1 MKKITMLCATHKD
14 NVWIA
19 LTILL
24 FISLAT
30 AASSAL
36 MVTYFVAIKKVVPV
50 LMIAV
55 CMLGVLFSY
64 ILVRRHSAKQRRREM
79 MVVATNYLVVIL
91 STILYSV
98 GAFWTV
104 AVLFILL
111 SMLIINIQLAH
122 TISTSLLLHANT
134 LVAMPMAATFNGL
147 MYARNISADWGT
159 LYLTLL
165 SGIIL
170 TAVGFIISAIAI
182 LWAKYISP
190 KSA

>member
-1 MKKITMLCATHKD
+1 MLCAPLKD

-19 LTILL
+19 LTVLL
-24 FISLAT
+24 LISLAT
-30 AASSAL
+30 AALSAL
-36 MVTYFVAIKKVVPV
+36 MVTYFVDIKKVVPV
-50 LMIAV
+50 LMIAI
-55 CMLGVLFSY
+55 CLFGVLFSY
-64 ILVRRHSAKQRRREM
+64 LLVRRHPAKQRRRKM
-79 MVVATNYLVVIL
+79 IVLATNYLVVIL
-91 STILYSV
+91 STIFYSI
-98 GAFWTV
+98 GAFGTV

-111 SMLIINIQLAH
+111 FMLIINSQLAH

-134 LVAMPMAATFNGL
+134 LVAMPMATTFNGL

-159 LYLTLL
+159 LYLTFL

-170 TAVGFIISAIAI
+170 AAVGFIISAIAM

>member
-1 MKKITMLCATHKD
+1 MLCAPLKD

-30 AASSAL
+30 AALATM
-36 MVTYFVAIKKVVPV
+36 MVTYFVDITKVVPV
-50 LMIAV
+50 LMIAI
-55 CMLGVLFSY
+55 CLLGVLFSHL
-64 ILVRRHSAKQRRREM
+64 LVRRHPTKQRRREM
-79 MVVATNYLVVIL
+79 IVVATNYLVVIL
-91 STILYSV
+91 STILYSI

-104 AVLFILL
+104 AVFFILL
-111 SMLIINIQLAH
+111 SMLIVNSQFAH
-122 TISTSLLLHANT
+122 TVPTSLLLNANT
-134 LVAMPMAATFNGL
+134 VVAMPMAATFNGL

-159 LYLTLL
+159 LYLTFL

-170 TAVGFIISAIAI
+170 AAVGFIISAIAM
-182 LWAKYISP
+182 LWAKYINP